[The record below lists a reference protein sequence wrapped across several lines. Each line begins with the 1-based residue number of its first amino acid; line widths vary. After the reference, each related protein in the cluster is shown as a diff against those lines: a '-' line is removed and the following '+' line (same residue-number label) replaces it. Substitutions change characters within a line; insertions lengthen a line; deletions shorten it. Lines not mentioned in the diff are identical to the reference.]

1 MVFMIMRTVA
11 QPGRAGTGWGGAPQT
26 LPLSVYFRPIWL
38 NRISPELDF
47 LLEHANFYHP
57 VFMNGWQAQNCALSQ
72 QVQVH
77 VEAMCIV
84 FVSADIFCSL
94 PWLPDDVVILLIL
107 WSSKKAYNVCQD
119 RLVAILHLMYFGEL
133 NLAHVIS
140 ATTYPSFIVQTS
152 WKRDESFCCLR
163 DYFNRNFLGE

>member
-11 QPGRAGTGWGGAPQT
+11 QPGRGGTGWGGAAGPQT
-26 LPLSVYFRPIWL
+26 LPLLVWL
-38 NRISPELDF
+38 IRICPELDF
-47 LLEHANFYHP
+47 LLEHANFYHT
-57 VFMNGWQAQNCALSQ
+57 VFMNGWQAQNGALSQ

-84 FVSADIFCSL
+84 FVSADLFCSL

-119 RLVAILHLMYFGEL
+119 RLVVILHLMYFGEL

-140 ATTYPSFIVQTS
+140 ATTYPVSSQLQTTPVS
-152 WKRDESFCCLR
+152 
-163 DYFNRNFLGE
+163 